1 MNVAQIIRLRRGFTL
16 VELLIVI
23 GIMALLFAF
32 ALPAFNTMGRGSKVN
47 AAILQLRTIL
57 TFARQNAITKNERTY
72 VIFPNDNSVFYT
84 AIDAAHREKAFRAVG
99 VWSPRSGYLK
109 EWQFLPKGV
118 VFVKNAASAGATT
131 GVNDYKNPLSWTQG
145 PYSIAFPDT
154 NRFVSIAQSAI
165 YFNPDGSLFNRSILP
180 ELYVTEGSTVAT
192 GSVISISYRPKGSRY
207 LAGIEINQL
216 TGLLRVTDYEGE

>member
-57 TFARQNAITKNERTY
+57 TFARQNAITKNERTF
-72 VIFPNDNSVFYT
+72 VIFPTDDPAFGTNV
-84 AIDAAHREKAFRAVG
+84 IQREKAFRAVG
-99 VWSPRSGYLK
+99 VWSQRSGYLK

-118 VFVKNAASAGATT
+118 VFIKNASSAGASAGI
-131 GVNDYKNPLSWTQG
+131 NNNKNPLCWTSTTH
-145 PYSIAFPDT
+145 SIDFPDSSKT
-154 NRFVSIAQSAI
+154 ISVSNSFI
-165 YFNPDGSLFNRSILP
+165 YFNPDGSVLDRYILP
-180 ELYVTEGSTVAT
+180 ELYVTEGSTVIT
-192 GSVISISYRPKGSRY
+192 GSTISNSYRPKGSRY